1 MNILVTGGTGYI
13 GSNLVKSLLKEE
25 HKVFLLKRKN
35 SKSLVNDE
43 RVIEVLYDGTY
54 CSLEK
59 INEKVDMIIH
69 LATCFLVNHKTE
81 NIEDLLNANILLGT
95 HLLEYAS
102 KHDIKDFINTE
113 TYAES
118 ITGIEYNPQNLYSAT
133 KKAFKDILKYYV
145 DFNKMRCISLVLSD
159 TYGPNDIRKKF
170 LNLVLEVLKS
180 ENNEFKMSPGEQEIC
195 YIYIDDVITAY
206 IEAIKLISKLE
217 EKDLK
222 TYSVFGNEILTL
234 NSLVELL
241 EGLYNKKLKIE
252 KGFYSYRLREI
263 MKFNYSS
270 IERLPNWS
278 PKVSLKDGVKFI

>member
-1 MNILVTGGTGYI
+1 
-13 GSNLVKSLLKEE
+13 
-25 HKVFLLKRKN
+25 
-35 SKSLVNDE
+35 
-43 RVIEVLYDGTY
+43 
-54 CSLEK
+54 
-59 INEKVDMIIH
+59 
-69 LATCFLVNHKTE
+69 
-81 NIEDLLNANILLGT
+81 
-95 HLLEYAS
+95 
-102 KHDIKDFINTE
+102 
-113 TYAES
+113 
-118 ITGIEYNPQNLYSAT
+118 
-133 KKAFKDILKYYV
+133 
-145 DFNKMRCISLVLSD
+145 MRCISLVLSD
-159 TYGPNDIRKKF
+159 TYGPNDVRKKF

>member
-1 MNILVTGGTGYI
+1 MNVLVTGGTGYI
-13 GSNLVKSLLKEE
+13 GSNLVKELLKEG
-25 HKVFLLKRKN
+25 HKIFLLKRKN
-35 SKSLVNDE
+35 SKSLVNDKKI
-43 RVIEVLYDGTY
+43 IEVLYDGTY
-54 CSLEK
+54 YSLEK

-118 ITGIEYNPQNLYSAT
+118 ITGVEYNPQNLYSAT

-145 DFNKMRCISLVLSD
+145 DSNKMKCISLVLSD
-159 TYGPNDIRKKF
+159 TYGPNDVRKKF

-195 YIYIDDVITAY
+195 YIYIDDVIRAY

-234 NSLVELL
+234 NNLVELL

-278 PKVSLKDGVKFI
+278 PKISLKDGVKFI

>member
-13 GSNLVKSLLKEE
+13 GSNLVKILLKEE

-145 DFNKMRCISLVLSD
+145 DSNKMRCISLVLSD
-159 TYGPNDIRKKF
+159 TYGPNDVRKKF

>member
-35 SKSLVNDE
+35 SKSLVNDK

-102 KHDIKDFINTE
+102 KHNIKDFINTE